1 MTTSV
6 TGSDLGGVLE
16 GGPQDD
22 VLKGGAGNDTLNGY
36 DGNDLLQGGAGD
48 DVLNG
53 YAGNDTLEGGAGDDL
68 LNAGSGNNVLA
79 GGEGNDTLIG
89 GADKDIYLFNLGDG
103 FDTITDNAQDKRD
116 AADTDPAYRDELR
129 FGPGIRPEDIQLEHV
144 GDDLLLS
151 HRNGDDAVT
160 IKGWFADKSFWIER
174 IVFADGGEWGINDLA
189 QRVIVQTGSERKEIL
204 NGWLGKDHL
213 IGLGGNDVLNG
224 RGGDDLLD
232 GGAGNDKLFGEDGN
246 DTLLGG
252 DGDDTLDGGSGNNV
266 LHGGRGNDVL
276 IGGAGADVY
285 LFNLGDGV
293 DVIRDTGGLD
303 VSVKDEIRF
312 GADILVKDVSVSR
325 QGDNLVLIHV
335 NGSDRLV
342 VEGYFASAYS
352 RIERIVF
359 AEGVV
364 WTQADIKLT
373 QLGGSGNDTLIGW
386 EGSDLLDG
394 GAGNDSLIG
403 GGGNDTLIGGL
414 GNDVLISGGAG
425 VSVLIGGAGNDTL
438 VGGAGAEIYQFGLGD
453 GADVI
458 AAHGVDVSVTL
469 QDRIVFGVGISVDDI
484 RVVRQD
490 DDIVLIHANGSD
502 SITIQAGFSLEHG
515 WHGQIVFADGSVWLG
530 AELAQKLLEVQTGGD
545 DDDLLLGSGQSD
557 LLDGGAGN
565 DTLIGNGGED
575 TLRGGAGDDQLQGG
589 VSGHTTME
597 GGAGDDMLIGNKGR
611 ETFVFGVGDG
621 RDLINY
627 GSQVGKIA
635 ALSANDEIRF
645 KAGISAKDIR
655 VLRAGNDLL
664 LQHVNGQD
672 SIRVKNGLVDK
683 TGWAGVVVFADGS
696 KWSAAELLT
705 MVVAAGGTSGKD
717 VLTGGKGGD
726 LLDGGDGDDTLIGGG
741 GNDTLKGG
749 AGNDVLIG
757 SGSGTVILEGGKGN
771 DILKGDSEHNIYVFN
786 LGDGN
791 DVIINNSLNVSVG
804 VSSEIRFGVGIS
816 VTDIT
821 VVRVGDDV
829 LLQHVNGS
837 DSVRIQGWFSNQL
850 SQVGSVVFADGG
862 SWTSV
867 QINQFVKGVYVGGS
881 GNDAFHGG
889 SGSDLL
895 EGGDGD
901 DTLIGGGGNDTLR
914 GGNGNDVLIAT
925 GSGTVILDGGKG
937 NDTLKGGADQNIYV
951 FNLGDGGDLII
962 NNSLNVSVGMSSEIR
977 FGAGIA
983 VTDIT
988 VVRVGDDI
996 VLQHVNGSDSVRIQ
1010 GWFSSQLSQVGSVVF
1025 ADGSSWTAVQINQ
1038 FAAGIFI
1045 GTSGN
1050 DVLKGGKGHD
1060 LLDGGDG
1067 DDVLIGGGGN
1077 DTLKGGAG
1085 NDVLISA
1092 GGGVSILEGGKGN
1105 DTLKGAG
1112 SQDIYV
1118 FNLGDGRDVVIN
1130 NSLNVSVSHQSEIR
1144 FGAGISVTDITVVRV
1159 GDDVLLQHVNGVDS
1173 VLIQGWFT
1181 SQSNWVGGV
1190 VFADGSSWTS
1200 VQINQWASGIYIGTA
1215 GNDVLIGGAGG
1226 SLLDGG
1232 AGNDTLIGRGGND
1245 TLKGGA
1251 GNDVLEGG
1259 AGRNVYIFNLGDGQ
1273 DTIRY
1278 GEKGVNIAWSSYDE
1292 IRFGVGIS
1300 VTDIAVVRI
1309 GDDVVLR
1316 HSNGVDS
1323 ITIQAGMSVQS
1334 SWSGSIVFANGGS
1347 WSLLELISLAAVTLN
1362 GTDGADTL
1370 KGAKGNDVIFGLAG
1384 DDQLFGNEGNDSL
1397 FGGSGNDT
1405 LYGGA
1410 GNDLLEGG
1418 AGNDGL
1424 FGEDGNDTL
1433 RGGIGNDLLNG
1444 GNGADLLEGGDG
1456 NDTLVGSE
1464 GGYWREEGDTL
1475 RGGAGN
1481 DLMSVSSTTWNNVFE
1496 GGTGNDTMTGGY
1508 ARDLY
1513 LFNLG
1518 DGQDLII
1525 DKGDPNRP
1533 ASDYRDEIRFGADIK
1548 ETDIQVL
1555 RSGNDMVFRHL
1566 NGQDSVTVKDW
1577 FADQSNWIELI
1588 TFASGVKWTADQLM
1602 QQGVPLVGTE
1612 LGDTLRGGNVNDWML
1627 GNGGNDS
1634 LYGGLGNDLIE
1645 GGAGDDGL
1653 FGEDGNDTL
1662 RGGIGNDLLNGGN
1675 GADLLEGGDG
1685 NDTLVGSEGGYWREE
1700 GDTLRGGAGNDL
1712 MSVSSTTWNNVFEG
1726 GTGNDTMTGGYARD
1740 LYLFNLGDG
1749 QDLIIDKGDPNRPA
1763 SDYRDEIRFGAD
1775 IKETDIQVLRSG
1787 NDMVFRHLNGQDS
1800 VTVKDWFADQSN
1812 WIELIT
1818 FASGVKWTADQL
1830 MQQGVPLVG
1839 TELGDT
1845 LRGGNVNDW
1854 MLGNGGNDSL
1864 YGGLGNDLIEGGAG
1878 DDGLFGEDGNDT
1890 LRGGIGNDLL
1900 NGGNGAD
1907 LLEGGDGNDTL
1918 VGSEGGYWREE
1929 GDTLRGGAG
1938 NDLMSVS
1945 STTWNNVFE
1954 GGTGNDTM
1962 TGGYA
1967 RDLYLFNLG
1976 DGQDLIIDKGDPNR
1990 PASDYRDE
1998 IRFGADIKETDIQVL
2013 RSGNDMVFRH
2023 LNGQDSVTVKDWFA
2037 DQSNWIELITFA
2049 SGVKW
2054 TADQLM
2060 QQGVPLVGTELGD
2073 TLRGGNVND
2082 WMLGNGGNDSLYGGL
2097 GNDLIEGGAGDD
2109 GLFGEDGNDTL
2120 RGGIGN
2126 DLLNGGNGAD
2136 LLEGGDGNDTL
2147 VGSEG
2152 GYWREEGDT
2161 LRGGAGNDLMSVSST
2176 TWNNVFEGGTGND
2189 TMTGGYARDLY
2200 LFNLGDGQD
2209 LIIDKGDPNRPAS
2222 DYRDEIRFGADIKET
2237 DIQVLRSG
2245 NDMVFRH
2252 LNGQDSV
2259 TVKDW
2264 FADQSNWIEL
2274 ITFASGVKWTADQLM
2289 QQGVPLVGT
2298 ELGDTLRGG
2307 NVNDW
2312 MLGNGGNDSL
2322 YGGLGNDLIEGGA
2335 GDDGLFGEDGNDTL
2349 RGGIGNDLLNGGNG
2363 ADLLEGGDGD
2373 DTLIG
2378 NSTGYWVEEGDTLRG
2393 GAGNDV
2399 LTTSYPGWNNV
2410 LEGGSGNDTLTG
2422 SYARDTYLFN
2432 LGDGQD
2438 LIIDKGDL
2446 SKPNSNDYRDELRFG
2461 ADIKESDI
2469 QVLRSGNDM
2478 VFRHINGQDSVT
2490 VKDWFADQSNWIEQ
2504 ITFASGVKWT
2514 AEQLMKQGVPL
2525 VGSELGDTLRGGN
2538 VDDWMLGNGG
2548 NDSLYGGL
2556 GNDLIEGGAGDDGLF
2571 GEDGK
2576 DTLRGGAGNDLLNG
2590 GNGAD
2595 LLEGGDGDDTL
2606 IGNSTGYWVEE
2617 GDTLRGGAGND
2628 VLTTSYPGW
2637 NNVLEGG
2644 SGNDTLTGSYA
2655 RDTYLFNLGDGQD
2668 LIIDKGDLSKPN
2680 SNDYRDELRFG
2691 ADIKES
2697 DIQVLRSG
2705 NDMVFRHINGQ
2716 DSVTVKDWFADQSN
2730 WIEQITF
2737 ASGAKW
2743 TADQLM
2749 KQGVPLLGTELGD
2762 TLRGG
2767 ALDDWLVGNGGHDA
2781 LYGGEGNDLLV
2792 GGRGNDVLEGG
2803 NGNDTYLFERGDGQ
2817 DGITDTGGQDLLKFG
2832 QGVNADQL
2840 WFKRQGASLEVSV
2853 IGTDDKV
2860 SINNWFG
2867 SAANQVE
2874 TLQSGDGKALAA
2886 SQVQA
2891 LVNAMAAFN
2900 PPATGQVNLPDNYQA
2915 ALQPVL
2921 ASSWK

>member
-342 VEGYFASAYS
+342 VEGYFASVSS

-484 RVVRQD
+484 RVERQG

-575 TLRGGAGDDQLQGG
+575 TLLGGAGDDQLQGG

-597 GGAGDDMLIGNKGR
+597 GGAGDDVLIGNKGR

-1105 DTLKGAG
+1105 DTLKGGG

-1278 GEKGVNIAWSSYDE
+1278 GEKGVNLAWSSYDE

-1418 AGNDGL
+1418 AGDDGL

-2209 LIIDKGDPNRPAS
+2209 LVIDKGDPNRPAS

-2252 LNGQDSV
+2252 INGQDSV

-2289 QQGVPLVGT
+2289 QQGVPLVGM

-2363 ADLLEGGDGD
+2363 ADLLEGGDGN
-2373 DTLIG
+2373 DTLVG
-2378 NSTGYWVEEGDTLRG
+2378 SEGGYWREEGDTLRG
-2393 GAGNDV
+2393 GAGNDLMSV
-2399 LTTSYPGWNNV
+2399 SSTTWNNV
-2410 LEGGSGNDTLTG
+2410 FEGGTGNDTMTG
-2422 SYARDTYLFN
+2422 GYARDLYLFN

-2438 LIIDKGDL
+2438 LVIDKGD
-2446 SKPNSNDYRDELRFG
+2446 PNRPASDYRDEIRFG
-2461 ADIKESDI
+2461 ADIKETDI

-2490 VKDWFADQSNWIEQ
+2490 VKDWFADQSNWIEL

-2514 AEQLMKQGVPL
+2514 ADQLMQQGVPL
-2525 VGSELGDTLRGGN
+2525 VGMELGDTLRGGN
-2538 VDDWMLGNGG
+2538 VNDWMLGNGG
-2548 NDSLYGGL
+2548 NDSLYGGN
-2556 GNDLIEGGAGDDGLF
+2556 GNDLLEGGAGDDGLY
-2571 GEDGK
+2571 GE
-2576 DTLRGGAGNDLLNG
+2576 
-2590 GNGAD
+2590 
-2595 LLEGGDGDDTL
+2595 E
-2606 IGNSTGYWVEE
+2606 
-2617 GDTLRGGAGND
+2617 
-2628 VLTTSYPGW
+2628 
-2637 NNVLEGG
+2637 
-2644 SGNDTLTGSYA
+2644 GNDTL
-2655 RDTYLFNLGDGQD
+2655 R
-2668 LIIDKGDLSKPN
+2668 
-2680 SNDYRDELRFG
+2680 
-2691 ADIKES
+2691 
-2697 DIQVLRSG
+2697 
-2705 NDMVFRHINGQ
+2705 
-2716 DSVTVKDWFADQSN
+2716 
-2730 WIEQITF
+2730 
-2737 ASGAKW
+2737 
-2743 TADQLM
+2743 
-2749 KQGVPLLGTELGD
+2749 
-2762 TLRGG
+2762 
-2767 ALDDWLVGNGGHDA
+2767 
-2781 LYGGEGNDLLV
+2781 

-2900 PPATGQVNLPDNYQA
+2900 PPAAGQVNLPDNYQA

>member
-1 MTTSV
+1 MTTSI

-16 GGPQDD
+16 GSPQDD

-116 AADTDPAYRDELR
+116 AADSDPAYRDELR

-174 IVFADGGEWGINDLA
+174 IVFADGGEWGISDLA

-266 LHGGRGNDVL
+266 LHGGRGNDLL

-285 LFNLGDGV
+285 QFNLGDGV
-293 DVIRDTGGLD
+293 DVIRDAGGLD

-342 VEGYFASAYS
+342 VEGYFASVSS

-373 QLGGSGNDTLIGW
+373 QLGGSGNDTLTGW

-414 GNDVLISGGAG
+414 GNDVLVSGGAG

-597 GGAGDDMLIGNKGR
+597 GGAGDDVLIGNKGR

-627 GSQVGKIA
+627 GSQIGKIA

-683 TGWAGVVVFADGS
+683 TGWAGVVLFADGS

-749 AGNDVLIG
+749 AGNDVLIS
-757 SGSGTVILEGGKGN
+757 SGSGTAILEGGKGN
-771 DILKGDSEHNIYVFN
+771 DTLQGGSEHNIYVFN
-786 LGDGN
+786 LGDGK
-791 DVIINNSLNVSVG
+791 DVVINNSLNVSVG

-837 DSVRIQGWFSNQL
+837 DSVRIQGWFSSQ
-850 SQVGSVVFADGG
+850 SMQVGSVVFADGG

-937 NDTLKGGADQNIYV
+937 NDTLRGSADQNLYV

-977 FGAGIA
+977 FGAGIS

-1105 DTLKGAG
+1105 DTLKGGG

-1159 GDDVLLQHVNGVDS
+1159 GDDVLLQHANGVDS
-1173 VLIQGWFT
+1173 VLIQGWFL

-1278 GEKGVNIAWSSYDE
+1278 GEKGVNLAWSSYDE

-1300 VTDIAVVRI
+1300 VTDITVVRI

-1397 FGGSGNDT
+1397 FGGAGNDT

-1410 GNDLLEGG
+1410 GNDLL
-1418 AGNDGL
+1418 
-1424 FGEDGNDTL
+1424 
-1433 RGGIGNDLLNG
+1433 
-1444 GNGADLLEGGDG
+1444 
-1456 NDTLVGSE
+1456 
-1464 GGYWREEGDTL
+1464 
-1475 RGGAGN
+1475 
-1481 DLMSVSSTTWNNVFE
+1481 
-1496 GGTGNDTMTGGY
+1496 
-1508 ARDLY
+1508 
-1513 LFNLG
+1513 
-1518 DGQDLII
+1518 
-1525 DKGDPNRP
+1525 
-1533 ASDYRDEIRFGADIK
+1533 
-1548 ETDIQVL
+1548 
-1555 RSGNDMVFRHL
+1555 
-1566 NGQDSVTVKDW
+1566 
-1577 FADQSNWIELI
+1577 
-1588 TFASGVKWTADQLM
+1588 
-1602 QQGVPLVGTE
+1602 
-1612 LGDTLRGGNVNDWML
+1612 
-1627 GNGGNDS
+1627 
-1634 LYGGLGNDLIE
+1634 E

-1662 RGGIGNDLLNGGN
+1662 RGG
-1675 GADLLEGGDG
+1675 AG
-1685 NDTLVGSEGGYWREE
+1685 NDT
-1700 GDTLRGGAGNDL
+1700 
-1712 MSVSSTTWNNVFEG
+1712 
-1726 GTGNDTMTGGYARD
+1726 
-1740 LYLFNLGDG
+1740 
-1749 QDLIIDKGDPNRPA
+1749 
-1763 SDYRDEIRFGAD
+1763 
-1775 IKETDIQVLRSG
+1775 
-1787 NDMVFRHLNGQDS
+1787 
-1800 VTVKDWFADQSN
+1800 
-1812 WIELIT
+1812 
-1818 FASGVKWTADQL
+1818 
-1830 MQQGVPLVG
+1830 
-1839 TELGDT
+1839 
-1845 LRGGNVNDW
+1845 
-1854 MLGNGGNDSL
+1854 
-1864 YGGLGNDLIEGGAG
+1864 
-1878 DDGLFGEDGNDT
+1878 
-1890 LRGGIGNDLL
+1890 
-1900 NGGNGAD
+1900 
-1907 LLEGGDGNDTL
+1907 
-1918 VGSEGGYWREE
+1918 
-1929 GDTLRGGAG
+1929 
-1938 NDLMSVS
+1938 
-1945 STTWNNVFE
+1945 
-1954 GGTGNDTM
+1954 
-1962 TGGYA
+1962 
-1967 RDLYLFNLG
+1967 
-1976 DGQDLIIDKGDPNR
+1976 
-1990 PASDYRDE
+1990 
-1998 IRFGADIKETDIQVL
+1998 
-2013 RSGNDMVFRH
+2013 
-2023 LNGQDSVTVKDWFA
+2023 
-2037 DQSNWIELITFA
+2037 
-2049 SGVKW
+2049 
-2054 TADQLM
+2054 
-2060 QQGVPLVGTELGD
+2060 
-2073 TLRGGNVND
+2073 
-2082 WMLGNGGNDSLYGGL
+2082 
-2097 GNDLIEGGAGDD
+2097 
-2109 GLFGEDGNDTL
+2109 
-2120 RGGIGN
+2120 
-2126 DLLNGGNGAD
+2126 
-2136 LLEGGDGNDTL
+2136 
-2147 VGSEG
+2147 
-2152 GYWREEGDT
+2152 
-2161 LRGGAGNDLMSVSST
+2161 
-2176 TWNNVFEGGTGND
+2176 
-2189 TMTGGYARDLY
+2189 
-2200 LFNLGDGQD
+2200 
-2209 LIIDKGDPNRPAS
+2209 
-2222 DYRDEIRFGADIKET
+2222 
-2237 DIQVLRSG
+2237 
-2245 NDMVFRH
+2245 
-2252 LNGQDSV
+2252 
-2259 TVKDW
+2259 
-2264 FADQSNWIEL
+2264 
-2274 ITFASGVKWTADQLM
+2274 
-2289 QQGVPLVGT
+2289 
-2298 ELGDTLRGG
+2298 
-2307 NVNDW
+2307 
-2312 MLGNGGNDSL
+2312 
-2322 YGGLGNDLIEGGA
+2322 
-2335 GDDGLFGEDGNDTL
+2335 
-2349 RGGIGNDLLNGGNG
+2349 LNGGNG

-2373 DTLIG
+2373 DVIYG
-2378 NSTGYWVEEGDTLRG
+2378 NNDGGSWRVEGDTLRG
-2393 GAGNDV
+2393 G
-2399 LTTSYPGWNNV
+2399 
-2410 LEGGSGNDTLTG
+2410 
-2422 SYARDTYLFN
+2422 
-2432 LGDGQD
+2432 
-2438 LIIDKGDL
+2438 
-2446 SKPNSNDYRDELRFG
+2446 
-2461 ADIKESDI
+2461 
-2469 QVLRSGNDM
+2469 
-2478 VFRHINGQDSVT
+2478 
-2490 VKDWFADQSNWIEQ
+2490 
-2504 ITFASGVKWT
+2504 
-2514 AEQLMKQGVPL
+2514 
-2525 VGSELGDTLRGGN
+2525 
-2538 VDDWMLGNGG
+2538 
-2548 NDSLYGGL
+2548 
-2556 GNDLIEGGAGDDGLF
+2556 
-2571 GEDGK
+2571 
-2576 DTLRGGAGNDLLNG
+2576 
-2590 GNGAD
+2590 
-2595 LLEGGDGDDTL
+2595 
-2606 IGNSTGYWVEE
+2606 
-2617 GDTLRGGAGND
+2617 
-2628 VLTTSYPGW
+2628 
-2637 NNVLEGG
+2637 
-2644 SGNDTLTGSYA
+2644 
-2655 RDTYLFNLGDGQD
+2655 
-2668 LIIDKGDLSKPN
+2668 
-2680 SNDYRDELRFG
+2680 
-2691 ADIKES
+2691 
-2697 DIQVLRSG
+2697 
-2705 NDMVFRHINGQ
+2705 
-2716 DSVTVKDWFADQSN
+2716 
-2730 WIEQITF
+2730 
-2737 ASGAKW
+2737 
-2743 TADQLM
+2743 
-2749 KQGVPLLGTELGD
+2749 
-2762 TLRGG
+2762 
-2767 ALDDWLVGNGGHDA
+2767 
-2781 LYGGEGNDLLV
+2781 
-2792 GGRGNDVLEGG
+2792 
-2803 NGNDTYLFERGDGQ
+2803 
-2817 DGITDTGGQDLLKFG
+2817 
-2832 QGVNADQL
+2832 
-2840 WFKRQGASLEVSV
+2840 
-2853 IGTDDKV
+2853 
-2860 SINNWFG
+2860 
-2867 SAANQVE
+2867 
-2874 TLQSGDGKALAA
+2874 
-2886 SQVQA
+2886 
-2891 LVNAMAAFN
+2891 
-2900 PPATGQVNLPDNYQA
+2900 
-2915 ALQPVL
+2915 
-2921 ASSWK
+2921 

>member
-285 LFNLGDGV
+285 QFNLGDGV
-293 DVIRDTGGLD
+293 DVIRDAGGLD

-342 VEGYFASAYS
+342 VEGYFASASS

-438 VGGAGAEIYQFGLGD
+438 VGSAGAEIYQFGLGD

-597 GGAGDDMLIGNKGR
+597 GGAGDDVLIGNKGR

-771 DILKGDSEHNIYVFN
+771 DTLKGDSEHNIYVFN

-821 VVRVGDDV
+821 VVRIGDDV

-837 DSVRIQGWFSNQL
+837 DSVRIQGWFSGQ
-850 SQVGSVVFADGG
+850 SMQVGSVVFADGG

-925 GSGTVILDGGKG
+925 GSGTVILDGGAG
-937 NDTLKGGADQNIYV
+937 NDTLRGGADQNIYV

-977 FGAGIA
+977 FGVGIA

-1105 DTLKGAG
+1105 DTLKGGG

-1144 FGAGISVTDITVVRV
+1144 FGAGILVTDITVVRV
-1159 GDDVLLQHVNGVDS
+1159 GDDVLLQHANGVDS

-1181 SQSNWVGGV
+1181 SQSNWVGRV
-1190 VFADGSSWTS
+1190 VFADGNSWS
-1200 VQINQWASGIYIGTA
+1200 AVQINQWASGIYIGTA

-1278 GEKGVNIAWSSYDE
+1278 GEKGVNLAWSSYEE

-1300 VTDIAVVRI
+1300 VTDITVVRI

-1323 ITIQAGMSVQS
+1323 ITIQAGMSVQN

-1347 WSLLELISLAAVTLN
+1347 WSLLELIGLAAVTLN
-1362 GTDGADTL
+1362 GTDSADTL

-1418 AGNDGL
+1418 AGNDSL
-1424 FGEDGNDTL
+1424 YGEDGNDTL
-1433 RGGIGNDLLNG
+1433 RGGIGNDSLNG

-1464 GGYWREEGDTL
+1464 AGYWREEGDTL

-1481 DLMSVSSTTWNNVFE
+1481 DLMSVSSTSWNNVFE
-1496 GGTGNDTMTGGY
+1496 GGSGNDTMTGGY

-1525 DKGDPNRP
+1525 DKGDSSRP
-1533 ASDYRDEIRFGADIK
+1533 AGDYRDEI
-1548 ETDIQVL
+1548 
-1555 RSGNDMVFRHL
+1555 
-1566 NGQDSVTVKDW
+1566 
-1577 FADQSNWIELI
+1577 
-1588 TFASGVKWTADQLM
+1588 
-1602 QQGVPLVGTE
+1602 
-1612 LGDTLRGGNVNDWML
+1612 
-1627 GNGGNDS
+1627 
-1634 LYGGLGNDLIE
+1634 
-1645 GGAGDDGL
+1645 
-1653 FGEDGNDTL
+1653 
-1662 RGGIGNDLLNGGN
+1662 
-1675 GADLLEGGDG
+1675 
-1685 NDTLVGSEGGYWREE
+1685 
-1700 GDTLRGGAGNDL
+1700 
-1712 MSVSSTTWNNVFEG
+1712 
-1726 GTGNDTMTGGYARD
+1726 
-1740 LYLFNLGDG
+1740 
-1749 QDLIIDKGDPNRPA
+1749 
-1763 SDYRDEIRFGAD
+1763 
-1775 IKETDIQVLRSG
+1775 
-1787 NDMVFRHLNGQDS
+1787 
-1800 VTVKDWFADQSN
+1800 
-1812 WIELIT
+1812 
-1818 FASGVKWTADQL
+1818 
-1830 MQQGVPLVG
+1830 
-1839 TELGDT
+1839 
-1845 LRGGNVNDW
+1845 
-1854 MLGNGGNDSL
+1854 
-1864 YGGLGNDLIEGGAG
+1864 
-1878 DDGLFGEDGNDT
+1878 
-1890 LRGGIGNDLL
+1890 
-1900 NGGNGAD
+1900 
-1907 LLEGGDGNDTL
+1907 
-1918 VGSEGGYWREE
+1918 
-1929 GDTLRGGAG
+1929 
-1938 NDLMSVS
+1938 
-1945 STTWNNVFE
+1945 
-1954 GGTGNDTM
+1954 
-1962 TGGYA
+1962 
-1967 RDLYLFNLG
+1967 
-1976 DGQDLIIDKGDPNR
+1976 
-1990 PASDYRDE
+1990 
-1998 IRFGADIKETDIQVL
+1998 
-2013 RSGNDMVFRH
+2013 
-2023 LNGQDSVTVKDWFA
+2023 
-2037 DQSNWIELITFA
+2037 
-2049 SGVKW
+2049 
-2054 TADQLM
+2054 
-2060 QQGVPLVGTELGD
+2060 
-2073 TLRGGNVND
+2073 
-2082 WMLGNGGNDSLYGGL
+2082 
-2097 GNDLIEGGAGDD
+2097 
-2109 GLFGEDGNDTL
+2109 
-2120 RGGIGN
+2120 
-2126 DLLNGGNGAD
+2126 
-2136 LLEGGDGNDTL
+2136 
-2147 VGSEG
+2147 
-2152 GYWREEGDT
+2152 
-2161 LRGGAGNDLMSVSST
+2161 
-2176 TWNNVFEGGTGND
+2176 
-2189 TMTGGYARDLY
+2189 
-2200 LFNLGDGQD
+2200 
-2209 LIIDKGDPNRPAS
+2209 
-2222 DYRDEIRFGADIKET
+2222 
-2237 DIQVLRSG
+2237 
-2245 NDMVFRH
+2245 
-2252 LNGQDSV
+2252 
-2259 TVKDW
+2259 
-2264 FADQSNWIEL
+2264 
-2274 ITFASGVKWTADQLM
+2274 
-2289 QQGVPLVGT
+2289 
-2298 ELGDTLRGG
+2298 
-2307 NVNDW
+2307 
-2312 MLGNGGNDSL
+2312 
-2322 YGGLGNDLIEGGA
+2322 
-2335 GDDGLFGEDGNDTL
+2335 
-2349 RGGIGNDLLNGGNG
+2349 
-2363 ADLLEGGDGD
+2363 
-2373 DTLIG
+2373 
-2378 NSTGYWVEEGDTLRG
+2378 
-2393 GAGNDV
+2393 
-2399 LTTSYPGWNNV
+2399 
-2410 LEGGSGNDTLTG
+2410 
-2422 SYARDTYLFN
+2422 
-2432 LGDGQD
+2432 
-2438 LIIDKGDL
+2438 
-2446 SKPNSNDYRDELRFG
+2446 RFG

-2490 VKDWFADQSNWIEQ
+2490 VKDWFADQSNWIEL

-2548 NDSLYGGL
+2548 NDSLYGGN

-2571 GEDGK
+2571 GEEGN
-2576 DTLRGGAGNDLLNG
+2576 DTLRGGVGNDLLNG

-2595 LLEGGDGDDTL
+2595 LLEGGDGNDTL
-2606 IGNSTGYWVEE
+2606 VGSEAGYWREE

-2628 VLTTSYPGW
+2628 LMSVSSTSW
-2637 NNVLEGG
+2637 NNVFEGG
-2644 SGNDTLTGSYA
+2644 SGNDTMTGGYA
-2655 RDTYLFNLGDGQD
+2655 RDLYLFNLGDGQD
-2668 LIIDKGDLSKPN
+2668 LIIDKGDSSRPAG
-2680 SNDYRDELRFG
+2680 DYRDEIRFG

-2730 WIEQITF
+2730 WIELITF
-2737 ASGAKW
+2737 ASGVKW
-2743 TADQLM
+2743 TADQLMQQGVPLLGSDQGDTLRGGNVNDWMLGNGGNDSLYGGNGNDLIEGGAGDDGLFGEEGNDTLRGGIGNDLLNGGNGADLLEGGDGNDTLVGSEAGYWREEGDTLRGGAGNDLMSVSSTSWNNVFEGGSGNDTMTGGYARDLYLFNLGDGQDLIIDKGDSSRPAGDYRDEIRFGADIKESDIQVLRSGNDMVFRHINGQDSVTVKDWFADQSNWIELITFASGVKWTAEQLM
-2749 KQGVPLLGTELGD
+2749 KQGVPLVGSELGD

-2767 ALDDWLVGNGGHDA
+2767 NVDDWMLGNGGNDS
-2781 LYGGEGNDLLV
+2781 LY
-2792 GGRGNDVLEGG
+2792 GG
-2803 NGNDTYLFERGDGQ
+2803 NGNDLIEGGAGDDGLFGEEGNDTLRGGVGNDLLNGGNGADLLEGGDGNDTLVGSEAGYWREEGDTLRGGAGNDLMSVSSTSWNNVFEGGSGNDTMTGGYARDLYLFNLGDGQ
-2817 DGITDTGGQDLLKFG
+2817 DLIIDKGDSSRPAGDYRDEIRFGADIKESDIQALRSGNDMVFRHINGQDSVTVKDWFADQGNWIELITFASGVKWTSEQLMQQGVPLLGSEQGDTLRGGNVDDWMQGNGGNDSLYGGNGNDLIEGGAGDDGLFGEEGNDTLRGGAGKDSLYGGNGTDLLEGGDGDDVIIGGNEGGTWREERDTLRGGAGNDQLTVAWSSWNNTLEGGIGNDTLTGGYGRDIYLFNLGEGQDVIIDRAYRVSAEDSYRDELVFG
-2832 QGVNADQL
+2832 ADI
-2840 WFKRQGASLEVSV
+2840 KES
-2853 IGTDDKV
+2853 
-2860 SINNWFG
+2860 
-2867 SAANQVE
+2867 
-2874 TLQSGDGKALAA
+2874 
-2886 SQVQA
+2886 
-2891 LVNAMAAFN
+2891 
-2900 PPATGQVNLPDNYQA
+2900 
-2915 ALQPVL
+2915 
-2921 ASSWK
+2921 

>member
-597 GGAGDDMLIGNKGR
+597 GGAGDDVLIGNKGR

-771 DILKGDSEHNIYVFN
+771 DTLQGGSEHNIYVFN

-821 VVRVGDDV
+821 VVRIGDDV

-837 DSVRIQGWFSNQL
+837 DSVRIQGWFSGQ
-850 SQVGSVVFADGG
+850 SMQVGSVVFADGG

-937 NDTLKGGADQNIYV
+937 NDTLRGGADQNIYV
-951 FNLGDGGDLII
+951 FNLGDGGDVVI

-977 FGAGIA
+977 FGVGIA

-1025 ADGSSWTAVQINQ
+1025 ADGSSWTSVQISQ

-1105 DTLKGAG
+1105 DTLKGGG

-1159 GDDVLLQHVNGVDS
+1159 GDDVLLQHANGVDS

-1181 SQSNWVGGV
+1181 SQNNWVGSV
-1190 VFADGSSWTS
+1190 VFADGNSWS
-1200 VQINQWASGIYIGTA
+1200 AVQINQWASGIYIGTA

-1278 GEKGVNIAWSSYDE
+1278 GEKGVNIAWSSYEE

-1300 VTDIAVVRI
+1300 VTDITVVRI

-1418 AGNDGL
+1418 AGNDSL
-1424 FGEDGNDTL
+1424 YGEDGNDTL
-1433 RGGIGNDLLNG
+1433 RGGIGND
-1444 GNGADLLEGGDG
+1444 
-1456 NDTLVGSE
+1456 S
-1464 GGYWREEGDTL
+1464 
-1475 RGGAGN
+1475 
-1481 DLMSVSSTTWNNVFE
+1481 
-1496 GGTGNDTMTGGY
+1496 
-1508 ARDLY
+1508 
-1513 LFNLG
+1513 
-1518 DGQDLII
+1518 
-1525 DKGDPNRP
+1525 
-1533 ASDYRDEIRFGADIK
+1533 
-1548 ETDIQVL
+1548 
-1555 RSGNDMVFRHL
+1555 
-1566 NGQDSVTVKDW
+1566 
-1577 FADQSNWIELI
+1577 
-1588 TFASGVKWTADQLM
+1588 
-1602 QQGVPLVGTE
+1602 
-1612 LGDTLRGGNVNDWML
+1612 
-1627 GNGGNDS
+1627 
-1634 LYGGLGNDLIE
+1634 
-1645 GGAGDDGL
+1645 
-1653 FGEDGNDTL
+1653 
-1662 RGGIGNDLLNGGN
+1662 
-1675 GADLLEGGDG
+1675 
-1685 NDTLVGSEGGYWREE
+1685 
-1700 GDTLRGGAGNDL
+1700 
-1712 MSVSSTTWNNVFEG
+1712 
-1726 GTGNDTMTGGYARD
+1726 
-1740 LYLFNLGDG
+1740 
-1749 QDLIIDKGDPNRPA
+1749 
-1763 SDYRDEIRFGAD
+1763 
-1775 IKETDIQVLRSG
+1775 
-1787 NDMVFRHLNGQDS
+1787 
-1800 VTVKDWFADQSN
+1800 
-1812 WIELIT
+1812 
-1818 FASGVKWTADQL
+1818 
-1830 MQQGVPLVG
+1830 
-1839 TELGDT
+1839 
-1845 LRGGNVNDW
+1845 
-1854 MLGNGGNDSL
+1854 
-1864 YGGLGNDLIEGGAG
+1864 
-1878 DDGLFGEDGNDT
+1878 
-1890 LRGGIGNDLL
+1890 
-1900 NGGNGAD
+1900 
-1907 LLEGGDGNDTL
+1907 
-1918 VGSEGGYWREE
+1918 
-1929 GDTLRGGAG
+1929 
-1938 NDLMSVS
+1938 
-1945 STTWNNVFE
+1945 
-1954 GGTGNDTM
+1954 
-1962 TGGYA
+1962 
-1967 RDLYLFNLG
+1967 
-1976 DGQDLIIDKGDPNR
+1976 
-1990 PASDYRDE
+1990 
-1998 IRFGADIKETDIQVL
+1998 
-2013 RSGNDMVFRH
+2013 
-2023 LNGQDSVTVKDWFA
+2023 
-2037 DQSNWIELITFA
+2037 
-2049 SGVKW
+2049 
-2054 TADQLM
+2054 
-2060 QQGVPLVGTELGD
+2060 
-2073 TLRGGNVND
+2073 
-2082 WMLGNGGNDSLYGGL
+2082 
-2097 GNDLIEGGAGDD
+2097 
-2109 GLFGEDGNDTL
+2109 
-2120 RGGIGN
+2120 
-2126 DLLNGGNGAD
+2126 
-2136 LLEGGDGNDTL
+2136 
-2147 VGSEG
+2147 
-2152 GYWREEGDT
+2152 
-2161 LRGGAGNDLMSVSST
+2161 
-2176 TWNNVFEGGTGND
+2176 
-2189 TMTGGYARDLY
+2189 
-2200 LFNLGDGQD
+2200 
-2209 LIIDKGDPNRPAS
+2209 
-2222 DYRDEIRFGADIKET
+2222 
-2237 DIQVLRSG
+2237 
-2245 NDMVFRH
+2245 
-2252 LNGQDSV
+2252 
-2259 TVKDW
+2259 
-2264 FADQSNWIEL
+2264 
-2274 ITFASGVKWTADQLM
+2274 
-2289 QQGVPLVGT
+2289 
-2298 ELGDTLRGG
+2298 
-2307 NVNDW
+2307 
-2312 MLGNGGNDSL
+2312 
-2322 YGGLGNDLIEGGA
+2322 
-2335 GDDGLFGEDGNDTL
+2335 
-2349 RGGIGNDLLNGGNG
+2349 LNGGNG

-2373 DTLIG
+2373 DVIYG
-2378 NSTGYWVEEGDTLRG
+2378 NNDGGGWRVEGDTLRG
-2393 GAGNDV
+2393 GAGNDQ
-2399 LTTSYPGWNNV
+2399 LFAGWRGYDNV
-2410 LEGGSGNDTLTG
+2410 FEGGAGNDTLTG

-2438 LIIDKGDL
+2438 LIIDKADA
-2446 SKPNSNDYRDELRFG
+2446 DIAREEYRDELRFG
-2461 ADIKESDI
+2461 VGIKETDI

-2478 VFRHINGQDSVT
+2478 VFRHVNGQDSVT
-2490 VKDWFADQSNWIEQ
+2490 VKDWFADRVYWIEQ

-2514 AEQLMKQGVPL
+2514 ADQLMKQGVPL

-2548 NDSLYGGL
+2548 NDSLYGGN
-2556 GNDLIEGGAGDDGLF
+2556 GNDLLEGGAGDDGLF
-2571 GEDGK
+2571 GEGGN
-2576 DTLRGGAGNDLLNG
+2576 DTLRGG
-2590 GNGAD
+2590 
-2595 LLEGGDGDDTL
+2595 
-2606 IGNSTGYWVEE
+2606 TG
-2617 GDTLRGGAGND
+2617 
-2628 VLTTSYPGW
+2628 
-2637 NNVLEGG
+2637 
-2644 SGNDTLTGSYA
+2644 
-2655 RDTYLFNLGDGQD
+2655 
-2668 LIIDKGDLSKPN
+2668 K
-2680 SNDYRDELRFG
+2680 
-2691 ADIKES
+2691 
-2697 DIQVLRSG
+2697 
-2705 NDMVFRHINGQ
+2705 
-2716 DSVTVKDWFADQSN
+2716 
-2730 WIEQITF
+2730 
-2737 ASGAKW
+2737 
-2743 TADQLM
+2743 
-2749 KQGVPLLGTELGD
+2749 
-2762 TLRGG
+2762 
-2767 ALDDWLVGNGGHDA
+2767 
-2781 LYGGEGNDLLV
+2781 
-2792 GGRGNDVLEGG
+2792 
-2803 NGNDTYLFERGDGQ
+2803 
-2817 DGITDTGGQDLLKFG
+2817 
-2832 QGVNADQL
+2832 
-2840 WFKRQGASLEVSV
+2840 
-2853 IGTDDKV
+2853 
-2860 SINNWFG
+2860 
-2867 SAANQVE
+2867 
-2874 TLQSGDGKALAA
+2874 
-2886 SQVQA
+2886 
-2891 LVNAMAAFN
+2891 
-2900 PPATGQVNLPDNYQA
+2900 
-2915 ALQPVL
+2915 
-2921 ASSWK
+2921 